1 MLLDGTESVYRS
13 IARVCCT
20 IQSIVMIC
28 RFTVRVTYFV
38 LACLSAV
45 CLLFTFFP
53 MLIHVAYR
61 CSNRRGM
68 KAKELG
74 IRSRDIL

>member
-1 MLLDGTESVYRS
+1 MLQDGTESVYRS

-28 RFTVRVTYFV
+28 RFTVSVTYFV

-45 CLLFTFFP
+45 CLLFTFFCDGDTCCVP
-53 MLIHVAYR
+53 LLEPTGDEGKR
-61 CSNRRGM
+61 TRN
-68 KAKELG
+68 
-74 IRSRDIL
+74 